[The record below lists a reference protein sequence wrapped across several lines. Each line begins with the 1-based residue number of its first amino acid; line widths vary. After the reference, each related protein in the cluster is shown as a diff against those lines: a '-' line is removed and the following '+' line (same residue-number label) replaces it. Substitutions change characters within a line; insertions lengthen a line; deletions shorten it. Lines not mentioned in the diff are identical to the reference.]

1 MSISEIKSMIEDARS
16 EFVMEKVKES
26 LPYDTDIESILIKA
40 LEDKGYFYDGGGYD
54 FQTKKRDLFFVAPND
69 ETITITI

>member
-1 MSISEIKSMIEDARS
+1 MSISEIKSIIEDAT
-16 EFVMEKVKES
+16 MEKVKES

>member
-1 MSISEIKSMIEDARS
+1 MK
-16 EFVMEKVKES
+16 KVVV
-26 LPYDTDIESILIKA
+26 DIESILIKA